1 MAINT
6 PKEDLPLWLQE
17 IMVARGIYP
26 DINIGVSSDASPF
39 VVPPRIR
46 REYEDVWGGDG
57 DDILMGS
64 SGENDRLNDEGSS
77 NIIETLKGFFSSN
90 DTDPDFQAVLTDVAN
105 QGFVGPPERT
115 DWVSTNDVQLGSNEG
130 KYTYIGRNEIDKSD
144 ERLANLTDAEQV
156 VYMDPGAR
164 WRGDRDFFSGVG
176 NSFVGPSFVGDKIS
190 TFSPNYDGLVEMRG
204 QDFYDSMSKTS
215 GNSVLDK
222 AANLFSGFG
231 NFVDNSLSKLG
242 GLFSGSFSN
251 PFDFDYTPSISD
263 PTSPMGLLG
272 GAATA
277 LSDPHLSTSQKV
289 GQALGGGLGAAA
301 SLVIPGAFPLS
312 LFAAAMQQKGAHH
325 DFNPSTDYNLNFDTR
340 SGRTDWGS
348 TTDGAGGVQYG
359 SLNNENMIEDLAE
372 KDPNFEI
379 RLDGGK
385 SGYITAENW
394 VAANEGL
401 KAGNAAFGFNLE
413 DPFKGYTQ
421 TDYFAAAADAPGTTF
436 QSFGG
441 GTLGEALTEYGQTGT
456 GAIMNRAGAML
467 GPNAGYNET
476 RDLADKLA
484 EDARQGGIATSGLF
498 DVDTGTGA
506 ATVSDIASGL
516 SSYTGVDIGTDTTG
530 LDASTDD
537 DRWDWDFDF

>member
-64 SGENDRLNDEGSS
+64 SGENDRLNDESSS
-77 NIIETLKGFFSSN
+77 NIIETLKGLLSS
-90 DTDPDFQAVLTDVAN
+90 DTYKPQFDL
-105 QGFVGPPERT
+105 GPYA
-115 DWVSTNDVQLGSNEG
+115 S
-130 KYTYIGRNEIDKSD
+130 KAAIDQTS
-144 ERLANLTDAEQV
+144 
-156 VYMDPGAR
+156 
-164 WRGDRDFFSGVG
+164 SG
-176 NSFVGPSFVGDKIS
+176 NSFI
-190 TFSPNYDGLVEMRG
+190 DG
-204 QDFYDSMSKTS
+204 
-215 GNSVLDK
+215 
-222 AANLFSGFG
+222 AANLVSGIG
-231 NFVDNSLSKLG
+231 QSVTDGLSKLG

-301 SLVIPGAFPLS
+301 SLVMPGGLPLS

-476 RDLADKLA
+476 RDLADQLA
-484 EDARQGGIATSGLF
+484 AQADLATSGLF

-506 ATVSDIASGL
+506 ATVSDITSGL
-516 SSYTGVDIGTDTTG
+516 SSYTGVDIGTDTSG

-537 DRWDWDFDF
+537 DPGNWDFDF

>member
-64 SGENDRLNDEGSS
+64 SGENDRLNDESSS
-77 NIIETLKGFFSSN
+77 NIIETLKGLLSS
-90 DTDPDFQAVLTDVAN
+90 DTDNLKFDL
-105 QGFVGPPERT
+105 GPFA
-115 DWVSTNDVQLGSNEG
+115 S
-130 KYTYIGRNEIDKSD
+130 KAAIDQTS
-144 ERLANLTDAEQV
+144 
-156 VYMDPGAR
+156 
-164 WRGDRDFFSGVG
+164 SG
-176 NSFVGPSFVGDKIS
+176 NSFI
-190 TFSPNYDGLVEMRG
+190 DG
-204 QDFYDSMSKTS
+204 
-215 GNSVLDK
+215 
-222 AANLFSGFG
+222 AANLVSGIG
-231 NFVDNSLSKLG
+231 QSVTDGLSKLG

-301 SLVIPGAFPLS
+301 SLVMPGALPLS

-379 RLDGGK
+379 QLDGGK
-385 SGYITAENW
+385 GGYITAGDW
-394 VAANEGL
+394 VDVN
-401 KAGNAAFGFNLE
+401 NAYKDIDSSVAFIGPQNFSEALI
-413 DPFKGYTQ
+413 
-421 TDYFAAAADAPGTTF
+421 ASADAPGTTF

-476 RDLADKLA
+476 RDLADQLA
-484 EDARQGGIATSGLF
+484 AQADLATSGLF

-516 SSYTGVDIGTDTTG
+516 SSYTGADLGTDTSG

-537 DRWDWDFDF
+537 DPGNWDFDF

>member
-64 SGENDRLNDEGSS
+64 SGENDRLNDESSS
-77 NIIETLKGFFSSN
+77 NIIETLKGFFSSD
-90 DTDPDFQAVLTDVAN
+90 DTDPDFQAMLTDVAN
-105 QGFVGPPERT
+105 QGFVGPPERGVT
-115 DWVSTNDVQLGSNEG
+115 GVDQYLHLDPNTG
-130 KYTYIGRNEIDKSD
+130 KYSYSGSGQHDKID
-144 ERLANLTDAEQV
+144 ERVANLADVEKVFYRDPAETWT
-156 VYMDPGAR
+156 AA
-164 WRGDRDFFSGVG
+164 RDFFSGAG
-176 NSFVGPSFVGDKIS
+176 NSPLGPSFVGDKIV
-190 TFSPNYDGLVEMRG
+190 TFSPNYDR
-204 QDFYDSMSKTS
+204 MSQLSQSS

-301 SLVIPGAFPLS
+301 SLVMPGALPLS

-340 SGRTDWGS
+340 SGRTDWES

-379 RLDGGK
+379 QLDGGK
-385 SGYITAENW
+385 GGYITAENW

-456 GAIMNRAGAML
+456 GAIMNRAGAIL

-476 RDLADKLA
+476 RDFADKLA
-484 EDARQGGIATSGLF
+484 EDAIQGGIATSGLF

-506 ATVSDIASGL
+506 GIISDMISGV
-516 SSYTGVDIGTDTTG
+516 SSYSGHDLNYDWADFDESG
-530 LDASTDD
+530 
-537 DRWDWDFDF
+537 DWDYDF